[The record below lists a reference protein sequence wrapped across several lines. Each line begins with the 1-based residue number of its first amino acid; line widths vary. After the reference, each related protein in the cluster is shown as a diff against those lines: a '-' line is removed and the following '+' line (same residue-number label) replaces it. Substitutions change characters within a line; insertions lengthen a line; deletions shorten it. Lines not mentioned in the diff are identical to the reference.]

1 MKKANGPKKEWHAS
15 SAKTGSGDYYGTG
28 FRQKVGKMRSGYMD
42 NPMPGVKTKIPPKKL
57 A

>member
-15 SAKTGSGDYYGTG
+15 PSKMGSGDYYGTG
-28 FRQKVGKMRSGYMD
+28 VRQKVGKMRGSYID
-42 NPMPGVKTKIPPKKL
+42 NVIPETKMKIPPKRV